1 MLEII
6 IGALL
11 LMVLLALLFWIVE
24 WEITI
29 GVGTLLLIILMAL
42 LIGAVGVIIIIA
54 TAVDRRY

>member
-11 LMVLLALLFWIVE
+11 LMVLMAILFWAVG

-29 GVGTLLLIILMAL
+29 GMGTFLVLILMAL
-42 LIGAVGVIIIIA
+42 LIGAVGMIIIIA
-54 TAVDRRY
+54 IAVER